1 MPHNGLPDRLFIREV
16 VFETIPVWGQ
26 TEDGCMDALTLSH
39 DARGASMSWPVRHAA
54 GRTGR
59 VKSASQ
65 TTGVFLSVSGYLPCK
80 ALPD

>member
-1 MPHNGLPDRLFIREV
+1 MPHNGLPDRLFIREA

-26 TEDGCMDALTLSH
+26 TEDVCLDVLTLSH
-39 DARGASMSWPVRHAA
+39 DARGTSMFWPVRPAA

-59 VKSASQ
+59 AESASQ